1 VTGSA
6 ISYSGGLILG
16 GDGQEFNPVTGLLLG
31 TFDTGGGNCCNNGGA
46 QILSNSAINR
56 AFVLG
61 QTPFFT
67 SLGITSYN
75 LSQFTPVAVANLSEL
90 NPQYNSAT
98 VSKFMQWS
106 TNGMAFI
113 LSNSC
118 CGTTSSQVV
127 LVQSPTLM
135 LTATR
140 TASAMPVSTSL
151 TPATVVHGAGNFRM
165 AVRGSGFVPG
175 SIVSWNGK
183 KISASYVSGSQMTA
197 YVTKAAIA
205 SAGTA
210 TIAVQNPAPGGGKS
224 NTLTLTIK

>member
-1 VTGSA
+1 
-6 ISYSGGLILG
+6 
-16 GDGQEFNPVTGLLLG
+16 
-31 TFDTGGGNCCNNGGA
+31 
-46 QILSNSAINR
+46 LSNSAINR
-56 AFVLG
+56 ALVLG
-61 QTPFFT
+61 QTPFFS

-75 LSQFTPVAVANLSEL
+75 LSQFTPVAVASLSEL
-90 NPQYNSAT
+90 TPQYNSST

-113 LSNSC
+113 LTNTC

-140 TASAMPVSTSL
+140 TASPVPVSNYL
-151 TPATVVHGAGNFRM
+151 NPATVSHGTGNFRM
-165 AVRGSGFVPG
+165 TVRGSGFVPG
-175 SIVSWNGK
+175 SIVTWNGK
-183 KISASYVSGSQMTA
+183 KISASYVSGKQMTV

-205 SAGTA
+205 SPGTA
-210 TIAVQNPAPGGGKS
+210 SIAVQNLAPGGGKS